1 MLPTSEQH
9 DSQQQTSDDADDSGS
24 GIELLEA
31 TIPLS
36 CAGQRFDQALAQL
49 FPDFS
54 RSRLSEWIKSGDAL
68 LNGAQVRP
76 RDPVRGGDLVS
87 VAAISNIET
96 RALPE
101 NIPLDILHADNDVIV
116 VNKPAG
122 LVVHPG
128 AGNPTGTLAN
138 ALLHYDAKLAEVPRA
153 GIVHR
158 LDKDTSGL
166 MVVARNL
173 RAHAALVEQLSKRE
187 MHRQYLAVA
196 FGRMVAGGTVNAPIG
211 RHPSDRI
218 RMAVLAEGRGRDAIT
233 HYRVR
238 ERFRAHSLIE
248 CRLETGRTHQ
258 IRVHMAHVKH
268 PLVGDPLYGGG
279 LKLPRGATP
288 ELAAALHSFRRQAL
302 HAETLA
308 FVHPGSGETLSMSV
322 PAPADFHGLLDAL
335 RRDDVQTAAATK
347 R

>member
-1 MLPTSEQH
+1 MKTFVDERGHS
-9 DSQQQTSDDADDSGS
+9 AGS
-24 GIELLEA
+24 A
-31 TIPLS
+31 
-36 CAGQRFDQALAQL
+36 RHAQ
-49 FPDFS
+49 
-54 RSRLSEWIKSGDAL
+54 
-68 LNGAQVRP
+68 
-76 RDPVRGGDLVS
+76 
-87 VAAISNIET
+87 
-96 RALPE
+96 
-101 NIPLDILHADNDVIV
+101 
-116 VNKPAG
+116 
-122 LVVHPG
+122 
-128 AGNPTGTLAN
+128 
-138 ALLHYDAKLAEVPRA
+138 
-153 GIVHR
+153 
-158 LDKDTSGL
+158 
-166 MVVARNL
+166 
-173 RAHAALVEQLSKRE
+173 AALVEQLSKRE

-288 ELAAALHSFRRQAL
+288 ELAAALHGFRRQAL